1 MNILVRELEYSAK
14 LTGESFL
21 MYEFKIIA
29 KLKKEG
35 FSDKDIRRVVL
46 EENLFQYKFKSSIS
60 RRLTPLIQRINTID
74 DTLINM
80 LLEDPLEYGVIINL
94 YAIMKNDRLFF
105 EFMNEV
111 VRERISTND
120 LYLEKK
126 DINVFITEKK
136 EQSEIVDKW
145 TDETIVK
152 IKQVI
157 FKMLSEVGILED
169 KKAGK
174 LSRLII
180 QPELKDYII
189 NRGDKKYLQAM
200 GEYTG

>member
-1 MNILVRELEYSAK
+1 MVMELEYSAK

-35 FSDKDIRRVVL
+35 YSDKDIRKMVL
-46 EENLFQYKFKSSIS
+46 EENLFQYKFKSSIT
-60 RRLTPLIQRINTID
+60 RRLTPLIQRINIID
-74 DTLINM
+74 DNLINM
-80 LLEDPLEYGVIINL
+80 LLLDPLGDGSIINL

-111 VRERISTND
+111 VRERILTND

-136 EQSEIVDKW
+136 EQSEVVDKW
-145 TDETIVK
+145 TDETIAK
-152 IKQVI
+152 LKQVI
-157 FKMLSEVGILED
+157 FKILSEAGVLED
-169 KKAGK
+169 KKSGK

-180 QPELKDYII
+180 TSEIKDYLIDI
-189 NRGDKKYLQAM
+189 GDKVYIQAM
-200 GEYTG
+200 GEYMI